1 MEHNAAGI
9 PELTKSEKERM
20 FSMSINKYNSNI
32 NNNNENGEEVKGV
45 DRYTG
50 HTWQKYAA
58 VAAAFVLLAGGIGGS
73 VALGKHMSKN
83 SKPGTAAAAEV
94 TSTSITS
101 VIEAATAA
109 DDSHA
114 PADLDAFAQE
124 WIDNY
129 NVWLKIPN
137 GAVQHEKDTVS
148 FKMAEGTYVDK
159 VDAWKITD
167 EEYCSADAINEHL
180 HAFWA
185 PGSKADIEV
194 PDLTEKIDSQT
205 AEYTDFTKSIYFTY
219 KNELYRTAGNAGVEG
234 TRTSPSAE
242 KLNNNEILVHWNLG
256 WEGVTVP
263 QTMHIVW
270 VDELNDWRVDDIVD
284 GSEYP
289 GNSTETA
296 AK

>member
-1 MEHNAAGI
+1 MERNAAGI
-9 PELTKSEKERM
+9 TELTNDEKERM
-20 FSMSINKYNSNI
+20 FSMSINKYNA
-32 NNNNENGEEVKGV
+32 NNNNDK
-45 DRYTG
+45 RTG
-50 HTWQKYAA
+50 RANHRYAA
-58 VAAAFVLLAGGIGGS
+58 VAAAFALLIGGIGGS
-73 VALGKHMSKN
+73 FALGKHMEKN

-101 VIEAATAA
+101 VIETTTPV
-109 DDSHA
+109 DDRHA

-185 PGSKADIEV
+185 PGSKDDIKV

-219 KNELYRTAGNAGVEG
+219 KNELYRTAGNSSVEG

-242 KLNNNEILVHWNLG
+242 KLNDNEILVHWNLG
-256 WEGVTVP
+256 WEGITEP
-263 QTMHIVW
+263 QTMHLVW
-270 VDELNDWRVDDIVD
+270 VDVLNDWRVDNIVCGND
-284 GSEYP
+284 YP
-289 GNSTETA
+289 GDSTETA
-296 AK
+296 VK